1 MPLSNV
7 KFFHVLSVQIDN
19 KGVLQVLTQHKEH
32 DK

>member
-1 MPLSNV
+1 
-7 KFFHVLSVQIDN
+7 VQIDN